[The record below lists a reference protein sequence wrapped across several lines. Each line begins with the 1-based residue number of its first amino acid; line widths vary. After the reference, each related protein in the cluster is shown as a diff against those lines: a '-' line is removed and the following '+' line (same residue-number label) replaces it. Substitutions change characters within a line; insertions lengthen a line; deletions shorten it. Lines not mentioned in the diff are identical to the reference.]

1 MNNAAL
7 EDGET
12 QANLDST
19 KSLGCLVRCW
29 IPVSRTSGWWCRGSG
44 RQEISSTRLH
54 TCSSW
59 SSFTGLAGGSRRDAR
74 QDAFST
80 ARRPLTTGARGCARG
95 RRGHGARSQRPTR
108 CPCLALRPLGKLRK
122 CRGLLEQHWWCFQ
135 ASNSDLVCV

>member
-7 EDGET
+7 EDDGET

-95 RRGHGARSQRPTR
+95 RRGHGARSHRPCHRT
-108 CPCLALRPLGKLRK
+108 LRPPARETEKMSRAVEH
-122 CRGLLEQHWWCFQ
+122 CWCFE